1 MPSVL
6 IIDDSEL
13 ILQMLEMV
21 CQQAG
26 FETTTA
32 TNFTGARSALEG
44 RRFDAVITDLNMPD
58 VSDPVAEVRA
68 ICDVPVVIVSGQA
81 QADLDVIAAEQGAAG
96 AVSKDAGM
104 MGMATALPAL
114 LTSIMS

>member
-26 FETTTA
+26 YETGTA
-32 TNFTGARSALEG
+32 TDIAAARAALEG
-44 RRFDAVITDLNMPD
+44 CPYDVVITDLNMPD
-58 VSDPVAEVRA
+58 VADPVAEIRSC
-68 ICDVPVVIVSGQA
+68 CDLPIVIVSGQP
-81 QADLDVIAAEQGAAG
+81 QADLDAIAAERGAAG

-104 MGMATALPAL
+104 MGMATVLPEL
-114 LTSIMS
+114 LASLTV